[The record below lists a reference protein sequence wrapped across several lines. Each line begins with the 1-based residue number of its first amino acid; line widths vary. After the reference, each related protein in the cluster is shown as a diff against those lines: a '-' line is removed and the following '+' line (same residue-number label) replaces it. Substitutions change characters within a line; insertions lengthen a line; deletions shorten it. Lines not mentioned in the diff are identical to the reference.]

1 MRSASGG
8 PRVLLRRLRETMAEQ
23 VSAQERLDK
32 IVVLIAA
39 NMVAEVCSCYV
50 LRIDNT
56 LELYATE
63 GLNRDA
69 VHRTVLNAHEGLVG
83 LVASEANPLNL
94 SDAQSHPA
102 FSFRPE
108 TGEEIYHSFLGVPI
122 LRAGN
127 TLGVLVVQ
135 NRAKRTYVEEEVE
148 ALQTTAM
155 VLAEMIA
162 SGELAALAQPGAE
175 PAARHSLHKTG
186 AILSDGIALG
196 HVVLHEPRVVIT
208 NYIAEDLPKEIKR
221 LDAALTKLRADLDR
235 MLERGDVA
243 EGGEHREVLE
253 AYRMFANDHGWSHK
267 LHEAVATGLTAEAAV
282 ERVQSDTRARMLRST
297 DPYLRDR
304 LHDLE
309 DLGHRLMRQLVGQDH
324 APSREQ
330 LPENAILIARAMGPA
345 ALLDYDRKRL
355 RGLVLEEGT
364 ANSHVSIVARAL
376 GIPAVGEV
384 PNAPGIADPG
394 DAIIVDGT
402 SGSIYVRP
410 SAEIE
415 SAYAERVRF
424 RARRQAQY
432 AALRDMPCVTKDGQP
447 VELMINA
454 GLVID
459 LPHID
464 DTGSAGIGLFRTELQ
479 FMVGQSLPRSS
490 DQLALYRTVLDAAGS
505 KPVTFRTLDIGGDK
519 ALPYME
525 TVIEEN
531 PALGWRAIRLGLDR
545 PGLLRGQI
553 RALLRAGGGRALK
566 IMFPMISDVAEFDQ
580 AKAIVE
586 RELTYLR
593 QHGHRAAGTD
603 RRRHHGGSA
612 GAALSARRTPEEGR
626 FRLGRVER
634 PVPVP
639 VRGRPRQRQGLRT
652 LRHHVGADPARAARH
667 RAQGQCGEE
676 DGLAV
681 RRDGLQ
687 AARRA
692 GADRARLPLAVAVRD
707 RTWPGQGADPRPR
720 RQKGRG
726 RDHAAA
732 RRAVR
737 QRLDPEEADGI
748 RGSRGAVV
756 VARLCPDNA
765 AFRFRRP

>member
-1 MRSASGG
+1 M
-8 PRVLLRRLRETMAEQ
+8 
-23 VSAQERLDK
+23 
-32 IVVLIAA
+32 
-39 NMVAEVCSCYV
+39 

-69 VHRTVLNAHEGLVG
+69 VHRTVLSAHEGLVG
-83 LVASEANPLNL
+83 LVASEATPLNL

-432 AALRDMPCVTKDGQP
+432 AALRDMPCVDQGRP
-447 VELMINA
+447 A
-454 GLVID
+454 GRT
-459 LPHID
+459 D
-464 DTGSAGIGLFRTELQ
+464 DQCRPRRSTCRISTTPAAPASGCSAPNCSSWSARACRAL
-479 FMVGQSLPRSS
+479 S
-490 DQLALYRTVLDAAGS
+490 DQLALYRTVLDAAGT

-593 QHGHRAAGTD
+593 QHGHALPERIDVGTMVEVPALLYQLDELLKKVDFVSVGSNDLFQFLFAVDRGNAKVSERFDTMSAPILRALRDIVRKAQAAKKTASLCGEMA
-603 RRRHHGGSA
+603 SKPL
-612 GAALSARRTPEEGR
+612 GALALIALGYRSLSLSATAHG
-626 FRLGRVER
+626 
-634 PVPVP
+634 PVKA
-639 VRGRPRQRQGLRT
+639 LI
-652 LRHHVGADPARAARH
+652 LDLDAKKA
-667 RAQGQCGEE
+667 E
-676 DGLAV
+676 AV
-681 RRDGLQ
+681 IM
-687 AARRA
+687 
-692 GADRARLPLAVAVRD
+692 PLLDAPSGSVSI
-707 RTWPGQGADPRPR
+707 
-720 RQKGRG
+720 RQKLTEF
-726 RDHAAA
+726 A
-732 RRAVR
+732 
-737 QRLDPEEADGI
+737 EAEGL
-748 RGSRGAVV
+748 S
-756 VARLCPDNA
+756 L
-765 AFRFRRP
+765 

>member
-1 MRSASGG
+1 
-8 PRVLLRRLRETMAEQ
+8 
-23 VSAQERLDK
+23 
-32 IVVLIAA
+32 
-39 NMVAEVCSCYV
+39 
-50 LRIDNT
+50 
-56 LELYATE
+56 
-63 GLNRDA
+63 
-69 VHRTVLNAHEGLVG
+69 
-83 LVASEANPLNL
+83 
-94 SDAQSHPA
+94 
-102 FSFRPE
+102 
-108 TGEEIYHSFLGVPI
+108 
-122 LRAGN
+122 LRAGQ

-135 NRAKRTYVEEEVE
+135 NRE
-148 ALQTTAM
+148 ARVYSDDEIEAMLTT
-155 VLAEMIA
+155 VTILAEMLVTSDFESLIR
-162 SGELAALAQPGAE
+162 PGQDIDLRR
-175 PAARHSLHKTG
+175 PRLFTG
-186 AILSDGIALG
+186 TGFTEGIALG
-196 HVVLHEPRVVIT
+196 QVVLHDPRVVVT
-208 NYIAEDLPKEIKR
+208 NFIAEDTDKETAR
-221 LDAALTKLRADLDR
+221 LDAALATMRLSIDD
-235 MLERGDVA
+235 MLSHGDMQSDT
-243 EGGEHREVLE
+243 EHRDILE
-253 AYRMFANDHGWSHK
+253 TYRMFANDRGWVDR
-267 LHEAVATGLTAEAAV
+267 LEEAIANGLTAEAAV
-282 ERVQSDTRARMLRST
+282 ERVQNDTRARMLRST

-330 LPENAILIARAMGPA
+330 LPDNAILIARAMGPA

-410 SAEIE
+410 STEIE

-432 AALRDMPCVTKDGQP
+432 SALRDKPCVTKDGQP
-447 VELMINA
+447 IELMINA
-454 GLVID
+454 GLAID

-479 FMVGQSLPRSS
+479 FMVGQSLPRTS

-553 RALLRAGGGRALK
+553 RALLRAGGGRALR
-566 IMFPMISDVAEFDQ
+566 IMFPMVSEVAEFDL

-593 QHGHRAAGTD
+593 QHGHSLPERIDVGTMVEVPALLYQLDELLAKADFVSVGSNDLFQFLFAVD
-603 RRRHHGGSA
+603 RGNAKVSERFDT
-612 GAALSARRTPEEGR
+612 LSAPILRALREI
-626 FRLGRVER
+626 
-634 PVPVP
+634 
-639 VRGRPRQRQGLRT
+639 VRK
-652 LRHHVGADPARAARH
+652 ADAARKS
-667 RAQGQCGEE
+667 ASLCGEMASKPI
-676 DGLAV
+676 GALALV
-681 RRDGLQ
+681 AIGYRSLSLSATAHGPVKALILDLD
-687 AARRA
+687 ARKA
-692 GADRARLPLAVAVRD
+692 EAMITPLLDAPSGKVSI
-707 RTWPGQGADPRPR
+707 
-720 RQKGRG
+720 
-726 RDHAAA
+726 
-732 RRAVR
+732 R
-737 QRLDPEEADGI
+737 QRLTEFAEAEGL
-748 RGSRGAVV
+748 S
-756 VARLCPDNA
+756 L
-765 AFRFRRP
+765 